1 MAENKTETV
10 YSFLPILKK
19 LFSLDKT
26 FRDPVWGDIFLNH
39 LEVRVI
45 DTEVFQRLGRIRQ
58 LGPTYLVYRG
68 AQHTRFDHSLG
79 VLHWTQ
85 KLLDKIDKNPHKKGE
100 LWEVY
105 LPRKER
111 ENFTKANAKR
121 HLSEEEK
128 KTDDTYR
135 TFFFLVARLA
145 ALIHDLPTIPFSH
158 TLDDEGNLFG
168 PQWENQERIKHI
180 FRKEEELYECVLN
193 YLKEENNKL
202 QENERINNDNVIENL
217 CKSIIRNA
225 LEINIL
231 QNSKENEVRKWIN
244 EEYEIPPE
252 FPLKLEEDALEL
264 LSYII
269 GNAICADIIDYTSR
283 DFHFCGINEK
293 IDTRFTN
300 YIIIED
306 YIEDHKNKKVIA
318 YRICKPTTK
327 EYKLSVLTGLM
338 NLMHKRY
345 MLRQFVHF
353 HHTKVALSA
362 MISEA
367 VNFYLNDGQVQGAE
381 PFDVEMIK
389 KQEGDDD
396 LIEYLL
402 KSNNESTKYL
412 VEMYRKRRPYK
423 KVACRSYERTWK
435 EMVGRLGGEAKIE
448 QLRDPKYRI
457 EIEKKLSRWA
467 SFILLKQASE
477 NDKKLLESLYFYSRP
492 TVILYVPS
500 PPERLYKEVTTYV
513 QYFVGGESK
522 VNRLD
527 RISRE
532 EWEKIPTL
540 TPITATFSEY
550 LKEQYTSLWELV
562 ILVTPDYYSTET
574 FNKNKESFE
583 RDVVRVFK
591 SLITPPRDVN
601 EVEPLEALNDEERDK
616 FKKKIEGIPNVA
628 TRSNEDPSSFKKFV
642 KEFPDPEEV
651 RV

>member
-1 MAENKTETV
+1 
-10 YSFLPILKK
+10 
-19 LFSLDKT
+19 
-26 FRDPVWGDIFLNH
+26 
-39 LEVRVI
+39 
-45 DTEVFQRLGRIRQ
+45 
-58 LGPTYLVYRG
+58 
-68 AQHTRFDHSLG
+68 
-79 VLHWTQ
+79 
-85 KLLDKIDKNPHKKGE
+85 
-100 LWEVY
+100 
-105 LPRKER
+105 
-111 ENFTKANAKR
+111 
-121 HLSEEEK
+121 
-128 KTDDTYR
+128 
-135 TFFFLVARLA
+135 
-145 ALIHDLPTIPFSH
+145 
-158 TLDDEGNLFG
+158 
-168 PQWENQERIKHI
+168 
-180 FRKEEELYECVLN
+180 
-193 YLKEENNKL
+193 
-202 QENERINNDNVIENL
+202 
-217 CKSIIRNA
+217 
-225 LEINIL
+225 
-231 QNSKENEVRKWIN
+231 
-244 EEYEIPPE
+244 
-252 FPLKLEEDALEL
+252 
-264 LSYII
+264 
-269 GNAICADIIDYTSR
+269 
-283 DFHFCGINEK
+283 
-293 IDTRFTN
+293 
-300 YIIIED
+300 
-306 YIEDHKNKKVIA
+306 KVIA

>member
-1 MAENKTETV
+1 
-10 YSFLPILKK
+10 
-19 LFSLDKT
+19 
-26 FRDPVWGDIFLNH
+26 
-39 LEVRVI
+39 
-45 DTEVFQRLGRIRQ
+45 
-58 LGPTYLVYRG
+58 
-68 AQHTRFDHSLG
+68 
-79 VLHWTQ
+79 
-85 KLLDKIDKNPHKKGE
+85 
-100 LWEVY
+100 
-105 LPRKER
+105 
-111 ENFTKANAKR
+111 

-168 PQWENQERIKHI
+168 PQWENRERIEHI
-180 FRKEEELYECVLN
+180 FGKEEELYDCVFN
-193 YLKEENNKL
+193 YLKEENSKL
-202 QENERINNDNVIENL
+202 QENEKINNVNVIENL

-225 LEINIL
+225 LEINIP
-231 QNSKENEVRKWIN
+231 QSPKGKKVIEWIN
-244 EEYEIPPE
+244 SEYEIPSE
-252 FPLKLEEDALEL
+252 FPLKLEEDALKL

-269 GNAICADIIDYTSR
+269 GNTICADIIDYTSR

-300 YIIIED
+300 YIIIDD
-306 YIEDHKNKKVIA
+306 YNNEKVIA

-435 EMVGRLGGEAKIE
+435 EMVGRLGDEAKIE

-500 PPERLYKEVTTYV
+500 PPEKLYKEAAAYV
-513 QYFVGGESK
+513 QYFGGDESDESIVK
-522 VNRLD
+522 RLD
-527 RISRE
+527 EISERE
-532 EWEKIPTL
+532 WREIPTL

-550 LKEQYTSLWELV
+550 LKEQYKSLWELV

-601 EVEPLEALNDEERDK
+601 EVEPLEALNDEERER

-628 TRSNEDPSSFKKFV
+628 TRSNEDSSSVKNKNFVFAKK
-642 KEFPDPEEV
+642 FPDPEEV